1 MSTPQLAALLPV
13 EDALVSVGLPDRRIS
28 LYRLFADLYAP
39 SFPASARMTVAMVLL
54 GGSGEFTAE
63 VVLRD
68 PLQRELVRASARVT
82 AAHLYVQLF
91 NLAFVLDSVGDYQ
104 LEGLIEGQLIARVP
118 IAVRETET
126 PASAAPMPTA
136 SESAA

>member
-1 MSTPQLAALLPV
+1 MSAPQLAALLPV
-13 EDALVSVGLPDRRIS
+13 EDALLSVGLPDRRIS
-28 LYRLFADLYAP
+28 LYRLFADLYDP

-54 GGSGEFTAE
+54 GGSGEFTTE

-68 PLQRELVRASARVT
+68 PLQRELVRVSSRIT
-82 AAHLYVQLF
+82 AANLHVQLF
-91 NLAFVLDSVGDYQ
+91 NLAFVLDNIGDNH

-118 IAVRETET
+118 IAVREIQ
-126 PASAAPMPTA
+126 PVLASPI